1 MPALRLQRRDGQEG
15 LFLREQH
22 LSLCHLDRQQVPR
35 RQAHP
40 PEQVPGRPAPA
51 RRSDTY
57 RRGLPAK
64 RDAYY
69 PADLILKDDGER
81 VISLAGLLAEASLK
95 EYMC

>member
-22 LSLCHLDRQQVPR
+22 LPLCTLDAKRIR
-35 RQAHP
+35 LSKSQAAKLLRD
-40 PEQVPGRPAPA
+40 GRIHVNEVY
-51 RRSDTY
+51 S
-57 RRGLPAK
+57 AK

-81 VISLAGLLAEASLK
+81 VIYWLDFGRK
-95 EYMC
+95 EKSNA